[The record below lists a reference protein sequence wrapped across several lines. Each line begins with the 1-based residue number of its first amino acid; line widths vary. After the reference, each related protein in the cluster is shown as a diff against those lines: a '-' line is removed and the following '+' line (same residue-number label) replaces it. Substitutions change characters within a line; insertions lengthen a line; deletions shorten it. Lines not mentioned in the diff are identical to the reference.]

1 MTVLTLAAMVF
12 IGFAAGLIG
21 YITGLASLVSY
32 PALLAMGLSPVSANV
47 TNTVAMVAVGGGSIA
62 SSASE
67 LRKNPA
73 QMRSLAVL
81 AIAGGLV
88 GSALLLLA
96 PGSTFENVVPVLI
109 AVAAVAILLQPR
121 LRELPDVARLARFYP
136 AGVFLVAVYG
146 GYFGAG
152 AGVMILAL
160 TLLATSEP
168 LWRAAMLKS
177 YVLGLA
183 NLVAAVGFAVFGPV
197 HWPAAI
203 AMAIGGFAGGWC
215 GPPVVARIDAGKLRA
230 VVAICGLGLAAWLA
244 RVWF

>member
-1 MTVLTLAAMVF
+1 MTAATVAAMVLA
-12 IGFAAGLIG
+12 GFAAGLIG
-21 YITGLASLVSY
+21 YLTGLASLVSY
-32 PALLAMGLSPVSANV
+32 PALLVFGLSPVAANV

-73 QMRSLAVL
+73 QMRTLAVL

-109 AVAAVAILLQPR
+109 AGAAIAILLQPR
-121 LRELPDVARLARFYP
+121 LHEHPGVARLARFYP
-136 AGVFLVAVYG
+136 VGVFLVAVYG

-177 YVLGLA
+177 YALGLA
-183 NLVAAVGFAVFGPV
+183 NLVAAIGFAIFGPV

-215 GPPVVARIDAGKLRA
+215 GPPVVARIDAARLRVIVA
-230 VVAICGLGLAAWLA
+230 VCGLGLAAWLA

>member
-1 MTVLTLAAMVF
+1 MMALMITAMVVA
-12 IGFAAGLIG
+12 GFGAGLIG
-21 YITGLASLVSY
+21 YITGLASIVSY
-32 PALLAMGLSPVSANV
+32 PALLAVGLSPVAANV

-67 LRKNPA
+67 LARDRA
-73 QMRSLAVL
+73 QMRTLAAAAV
-81 AIAGGLV
+81 AGGAA

-96 PGSTFENVVPVLI
+96 PGDTFERVVPVLI
-109 AVAAVAILLQPR
+109 AIAAIAILLQPH
-121 LRELPDVARLARFYP
+121 LRERATVRRLARFYP
-136 AGVFLVAVYG
+136 VGVFLVAVYG

-152 AGVMILAL
+152 AGVLILAL
-160 TLLATSEP
+160 TLLATAEP

-177 YVLGLA
+177 YALGVA
-183 NLVAAVGFAVFGPV
+183 NLAAALGFAVFGPV

-215 GPPVVARIDAGKLRA
+215 GPPVVARIDAGRLRVA
-230 VVAICGLGLAAWLA
+230 VAICGLGLAAWLA

>member
-1 MTVLTLAAMVF
+1 MTALTVAALVVA
-12 IGFAAGLIG
+12 GFGAGLIG
-21 YITGLASLVSY
+21 YITGLASIVSY
-32 PALLAMGLSPVSANV
+32 PALLAFGLSPVAANV

-67 LRKNPA
+67 LAKDRS
-73 QMRSLAVL
+73 QMRTLAAAAV
-81 AIAGGLV
+81 AGGAV

-96 PGSTFENVVPVLI
+96 PGDTFERVVPVLI
-109 AVAAVAILLQPR
+109 AVAAIAILLQPHLHER
-121 LRELPDVARLARFYP
+121 AAVRRLARFYP

-160 TLLATSEP
+160 TLLVTSEP

-177 YVLGLA
+177 YALGLA
-183 NLVAAVGFAVFGPV
+183 NLVAAIGFAVFGPV

-215 GPPVVARIDAGKLRA
+215 GPPVVARIDAAKLRVA
-230 VVAICGLGLAAWLA
+230 VAVCGLGLAAWLA

>member
-1 MTVLTLAAMVF
+1 MTALTITAMVVA
-12 IGFAAGLIG
+12 GFAAGLIG

-67 LRKNPA
+67 LRKKPA
-73 QMRSLAVL
+73 QMRSLAGL

-109 AVAAVAILLQPR
+109 AVAAIAILLQPR
-121 LRELPDVARLARFYP
+121 LREHPDVARLARFYP

-177 YVLGLA
+177 YVLGIA
-183 NLVAAVGFAVFGPV
+183 NLVAAIGFAIFGPV

-215 GPPVVARIDAGKLRA
+215 GPPVVARIDAARLRVIVA
-230 VVAICGLGLAAWLA
+230 VCGLGLAVWLA

>member
-1 MTVLTLAAMVF
+1 MTATTAAVMV
-12 IGFAAGLIG
+12 IAGFGAGLIG
-21 YITGLASLVSY
+21 YITGLASIVSY
-32 PALLAMGLSPVSANV
+32 PALLAFGLSPVAANV

-67 LRKNPA
+67 LATNRA
-73 QMRSLAVL
+73 QMRSLAAL
-81 AIAGGLV
+81 AIAGGTA

-96 PGSTFENVVPVLI
+96 PGSMFERVVPVLI
-109 AVAAVAILLQPR
+109 AIAAIAILLQPLLHER
-121 LRELPDVARLARFYP
+121 PVVQRLARFYSV
-136 AGVFLVAVYG
+136 GVFLVAVYG

-183 NLVAAVGFAVFGPV
+183 NLAAALGFAVFGPV

-215 GPPVVARIDAGKLRA
+215 GPPVVARIDAGKLRV
-230 VVAICGLGLAAWLA
+230 VVAICGLGLALWLA